1 MSRPRSGWCPQEE
14 RLTTQQGLVPGEEK
28 VPFYY
33 QRVTE
38 PFGLPQHPAGLQ
50 KEKAAVG
57 SSHHRQLF
65 VNSWAKPPLKGRET
79 FLLHK
84 PSGVDFCLFKLLKM
98 KKLYCFQS
106 GVAQPQLDV
115 TPLTAAGPCQEPRD
129 SLLALSMGK
138 CESPLPCSPAR
149 PNAAARGDHECDLL
163 LRAVRAGCD
172 QLLPQ
177 GSTAPAAAWERKCW
191 VWLRDPAAQNSR
203 REAGPPSLTTQQD
216 GTREAGPGGRVWALG
231 RTPLSS

>member
-1 MSRPRSGWCPQEE
+1 MVPSGGEADYPARSGAWRGESSFLLSESHRTVWVAIAPCRIAEGKGSCGFFPPQ
-14 RLTTQQGLVPGEEK
+14 
-28 VPFYY
+28 
-33 QRVTE
+33 
-38 PFGLPQHPAGLQ
+38 
-50 KEKAAVG
+50 AAVCK
-57 SSHHRQLF
+57 QLGKATSQGQG
-65 VNSWAKPPLKGRET
+65 N
-79 FLLHK
+79 K

-129 SLLALSMGK
+129 SLLAPSMGK

-191 VWLRDPAAQNSR
+191 VWLRDPAEQNSR
-203 REAGPPSLTTQQD
+203 REAGPPSLTMQQD